1 MNTNSKANCEL
12 NMDEMNAVTGGS
24 VLTTVIETIVGWAT
38 EKVLNSGPCVDLGK
52 MLQDAKGRKGSWPK

>member
-1 MNTNSKANCEL
+1 
-12 NMDEMNAVTGGS
+12 MDEMNAVTGGS